1 VLVFIVKRRQG
12 RMSEIVDLVGT
23 AAASVESLVGVRI
36 MEGVALAELGRL
48 DEARDILEEVAARD
62 FEDIPLTQISSSI
75 LWGCAVVAAMT
86 GSQMR
91 AEQLVQLLS
100 PFGSFCIYNG
110 LCGFGAIASVL
121 GSLSTTLGRYDD
133 ADEWFSKAAQIEER
147 MDAPAHLTQTR
158 CEWAAALLA
167 RRADG
172 DETRARTL
180 LAQVSTTAA
189 ELGMEAV
196 GAQARALGA

>member
-1 VLVFIVKRRQG
+1 
-12 RMSEIVDLVGT
+12 
-23 AAASVESLVGVRI
+23 
-36 MEGVALAELGRL
+36 
-48 DEARDILEEVAARD
+48 
-62 FEDIPLTQISSSI
+62 
-75 LWGCAVVAAMT
+75 
-86 GSQMR
+86 
-91 AEQLVQLLS
+91 
-100 PFGSFCIYNG
+100 
-110 LCGFGAIASVL
+110 VL

-189 ELGMEAV
+189 ELGMESV